1 MATVQKLKKVK
12 RRNRPKMHPKIKQMS
27 KLELQKMV
35 ISQSD
40 DIKTKELRL
49 YEATRLHK
57 DLVVFDSPNTRNHWQ
72 ARPLRAQ
79 ARHLY
84 ENDPIAKRVIDSIVC
99 NMIGKGITPM
109 ARGPESSK
117 QYEMIVE
124 KFFYM
129 WRMSTMGDFD
139 DEHNLCG
146 IQSLVVKALVRDGAV
161 FVRRVI
167 DEKGRLTLQILEHDY
182 LDVSRGGTNPD
193 TSNEIINGIEYSHTG
208 KVVAYWLWENH
219 PEDVLSNPGLGGHY
233 GSTPIEISGPTSV
246 SVSRGRALRI
256 PYTEICHIKK
266 IDRPGQ
272 QDGVSWLAPALVKLW
287 DLREY
292 EEARLKQQKLQAS
305 FTAFVKDNY
314 ALSEEERMDL
324 LGDEGSSIGGREVSP
339 GHIEELPPGKDVTF
353 PTSSNIGNEKFVER
367 CLRSIAGALGVS
379 YEIFND
385 YSLVNYSSGRMGFL
399 EMDRHLKHIL
409 HTVIEPQFLCKIGN
423 WAIDYLVT
431 QGYIPRNHGI
441 YIEWT
446 PSAREMID
454 PLKESQAL
462 SAMVGANLISMRQAH
477 ASMGQDFDQVIDDIE
492 RSNAKMKAAGLE
504 PLIAAQGGAIT
515 EGAMG
520 GEAKAEEPES
530 NPDTGE

>member
-1 MATVQKLKKVK
+1 MGFLTKRKRSSLDRKTKDQLKKLIIEKIEENKVK
-12 RRNRPKMHPKIKQMS
+12 ER
-27 KLELQKMV
+27 
-35 ISQSD
+35 
-40 DIKTKELRL
+40 RL

-84 ENDPIAKRVIDSIVC
+84 ENDPIARRVVDSIVC
-99 NMIGKGITPM
+99 NMVGKGIIPI
-109 ARGPESSK
+109 ARGPEESAD
-117 QYEMIVE
+117 YEKLVE
-124 KFFYM
+124 RYFM
-129 WRMSTMGDFD
+129 RWRMSTCGDWD
-139 DEHNLCG
+139 REHNLCG
-146 IQSLVVKALVRDGAV
+146 IQSLAVKALVRDGAV

-167 DEKGRLTLQILEHDY
+167 DEYGKLRLQILEHDY
-182 LDVSRGGTNPD
+182 LDVSRSGSNPGTEGH
-193 TSNEIINGIEYSHTG
+193 EIINGIEYSSTG
-208 KVVAYWLWENH
+208 VVVAYWLWENH
-219 PEDVLSNPGLGGHY
+219 PEDVLSNPGLGGGY
-233 GSTPIEISGPTSV
+233 GSAPIEISGPTSV

-256 PYTEICHIKK
+256 PASEICHLKK

-272 QDGVSWLAPALVKLW
+272 ADGVSWLAPALVKFW

-353 PTSSNIGNEKFVER
+353 PVSSNIGNEKFVER
-367 CLRSIAGALGVS
+367 CLRSIAGSLGVS

-385 YSLVNYSSGRMGFL
+385 YSMVNYSSGRMGFL
-399 EMDRHLKHIL
+399 EMDRHLKHLL
-409 HTVIEPQFLCKIGN
+409 HTVVEPQLLCKIGD
-423 WAIDYLVT
+423 WVT
-431 QGYIPRNHGI
+431 EHLEFRGILPKNHGI

-446 PSAREMID
+446 PPAREMID

-462 SAMVGANLISMRQAH
+462 ASMVGANLISMRQAH
-477 ASMGQDFDQVIDDIE
+477 AAMGQDFDQVVADVE
-492 RSNAKMKAAGLE
+492 RSNATMKAAGLE

-515 EGAMG
+515 EGAMDSG
-520 GEAKAEEPES
+520 RPEEEKPAEEGDPG
-530 NPDTGE
+530 TGE